1 MMSQS
6 NQNKMQEPHLKSQ
19 EICIF
24 RVLQPIDME
33 HQPLFEVR
41 MQSQK
46 CKGKTSVQLFYSG
59 IASLLAIMFAVS
71 VVVAGSYSPLSS
83 NNTSFLEEG
92 EEGATCSPEKKL
104 ASDRV
109 IGRLKAAQGSH
120 WVCSLHQMLEF
131 GLWAKKTLNVFPVF
145 ASYVRIKSW
154 RNLPPTIKRIE
165 VFFFL

>member
-24 RVLQPIDME
+24 RVLQPKDME
-33 HQPLFEVR
+33 HQPLFKVR
-41 MQSQK
+41 MQNQK
-46 CKGKTSVQLFYSG
+46 CKGKTWVQLFYSG
-59 IASLLAIMFAVS
+59 IASLLGIMFAIS
-71 VVVAGSYSPLSS
+71 VVVAGSCSPLSS
-83 NNTSFLEEG
+83 NNTSCQEEG

-131 GLWAKKTLNVFPVF
+131 GLARVLCKNQKLEKPAFNDKKNRRF
-145 ASYVRIKSW
+145 
-154 RNLPPTIKRIE
+154 
-165 VFFFL
+165 FFFL